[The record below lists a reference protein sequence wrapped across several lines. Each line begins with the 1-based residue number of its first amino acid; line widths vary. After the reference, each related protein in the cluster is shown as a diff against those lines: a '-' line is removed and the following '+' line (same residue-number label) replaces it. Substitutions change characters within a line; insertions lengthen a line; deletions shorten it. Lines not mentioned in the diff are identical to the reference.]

1 MTVVTLRVAEIYN
14 DTEISHEPVLLDCR
28 ILCSQLCR
36 ANIGAI
42 AKASHSIYFA
52 THSIYFA
59 THSIASTDKAFSAAF
74 TTIPTPSLLP
84 AHCAL
89 QHAATPLTVYSY

>member
-52 THSIYFA
+52 THSI
-59 THSIASTDKAFSAAF
+59 ASTDKAFSAAF